1 MAEENGGSL
10 GVRAVIDASDVR
22 KGAEQYIRAI
32 EDMRKTSESAAGK
45 MGDSLSFIS
54 KQLNTLADVT
64 AATRAKITALF
75 SEMANATPKDA
86 GAAKQIA
93 SLQTG
98 ADTVTRACDT
108 MMTRINTTG
117 ATAKARM
124 KEVREEQSFLKS
136 QIDEMTARYA
146 ELGKRLESLTKKR
159 SAIAAQ
165 PISSDPL
172 SAGVRDKKLAT
183 TDNSI
188 AATRAE
194 MQRIQQLTAEYKGQ
208 LQANNAEM
216 SALANQTGNAGN
228 KTVTLRTE
236 MRNARQE
243 VASMLMAGKENT
255 AEFGRAVT
263 AANKLTA
270 AFKKSSLAVSGK
282 SLAFNSFDMLATSV
296 NGAVGAVT
304 TYMGIAGLFVKDQ
317 EELAA
322 VQKDLQAVMSISLGV
337 QQMLTAATQISVKWD
352 ALKAAA
358 LAAVSA
364 AETKSAAGATAS
376 AAANAVNTGAAVANT
391 AANWTL
397 AASFRA
403 IGAAIKSI
411 PIVGWALAAIAA
423 VVAAATA
430 VTTAVKKAAAQS
442 QEVRE
447 TEKREQQR
455 LAAEQKALADEARKN
470 AASKVKG
477 MNEDIAASA
486 GKLISKYKELR
497 EEWSQLGGSVSKQS
511 AFLKSH
517 KADFD
522 TLGVSINNSVQA
534 NDFFIN
540 QTDSFV
546 ESCTRR
552 ARAIAAI
559 KLAEENET
567 ESLKLQLENEDL
579 KTNTR
584 DVKSRTKF
592 GNGDRVKGA
601 TFEDVKKGFHAAG
614 QGGTFDKM
622 WAQLEK
628 TYAKNP
634 KTLQGLKN
642 SWVEQLTE
650 NGGSIGTGKN
660 KLTAN
665 SNVLAKIDR
674 ERAYRQKRSS
684 DALRIEANNKQIAK
698 NDAQNKE
705 LYKTALDEGAAAD
718 KKNKYKAPAKS
729 GGSGRGGN
737 NNTKSDAER
746 RYEAEQR
753 YNELTLNEQKAFAD
767 KSADLAQL
775 LINKMDANA
784 TQEIAQ
790 IRADKEKQLSELD
803 EWINDLAQKRKELAR
818 DNWVGA
824 KEGRTE
830 QQWANTAQG
839 KKTDAE
845 WTQDLYENNSNI
857 KDVADKLRSEINAAA
872 DDAENAAIDKVLSK
886 YSGDSDR
893 ASQIKSLKSDIAALE
908 EIIAEYEKAGDKVR
922 ANDARRA
929 RESAKVDLSFLSG
942 KRDLWTKYL
951 SEFGS
956 FAEKAAA
963 LKEQFDHDTA
973 GMDKNS
979 PEYLTKEN
987 EYKEQSGSLYADEKW
1002 QDFSYLDYFSD
1013 WGELADETLVKV
1025 RDYLREILEED
1036 EKLDANGRNKLF
1048 EKYEKAEDTL
1058 SERNKSKRS
1067 GGFGGIF
1074 GLIGDKKQEKEQQK
1088 EEKKMWDE
1096 RLKISQ
1102 KQLSIAQKEYD
1113 TKKDT
1118 YDKAEKGFM
1127 DCLNGIDSDELKEYM
1142 KGKSPEELAK
1152 EATADGGGALGQ
1164 ISGIGD
1170 KIEQIK
1176 GFAQQFQGAQG
1187 GLQSAAQGVQGAQA
1201 GVQGATAG
1209 AAAAGGGGGGGGGGA
1224 SAVAIVDKIV
1234 NGINDNVQSL
1244 GKLMEEVGV
1253 NMENPDHNQNVEGL
1267 KSFMAASQSA
1277 ADGWNSL
1284 KNGDFVGAA
1293 AGVIGSLTNLY
1304 DSFQHFMG
1312 IKSSMEEYIEA
1323 KEKYDVLVD
1332 AWDTLID
1339 RKQKYMDIS
1348 WGEEAE
1354 AAGKDAIKVAE
1365 TKETNT
1371 RKIAKQYNSAWQ
1383 RKNHSAGHKFEEKMT
1398 SQDWRDLE
1406 SATGVSFGKDS
1417 SKLFDL
1423 TRKQI
1428 ESLMM
1433 NAQDVWA
1440 KLDDKQ
1446 REYLESI
1453 MEAGDDIEDTVES
1466 VQEKLTGITFDDMTS
1481 NFMDALGDMSSS
1493 AGDFVSDFKDIMRSA
1508 IVGNMLGEKSQAIME
1523 DFLKRYRAAMAKGY
1537 LTSGESANLKEELE
1551 TEARALFEERN
1562 NLLEAVGL
1570 GGTADDTQSKGFATA
1585 SEDSVEELSG
1595 RMLAVNEA
1603 VYTIRDLVTTQGLAM
1618 TGMAEALAEVVT
1630 LDSSRNEWYNE
1641 TLEIQRSSVS
1651 HLAAIER
1658 NTFELYGVNEK
1669 LDKIER
1675 NTRNI

>member
-22 KGAEQYIRAI
+22 KGAEEYIRAI
-32 EDMRKTSESAAGK
+32 EEMRKTSESAAGK
-45 MGDSLSFIS
+45 MGDSLAFIA
-54 KQLNTLADVT
+54 KQLNTLADAT

-98 ADTVTRACDT
+98 ADTVARSCDT
-108 MMTRINTTG
+108 MMTRINATG

-124 KEVREEQSFLKS
+124 KEVREEQSFLKG
-136 QIDEMTARYA
+136 QIEEMTARYA

-159 SAIAAQ
+159 GAIAAQ
-165 PISSDPL
+165 PVSSDPL

-194 MQRIQQLTAEYKGQ
+194 MQRILQITEEYKGQ
-208 LQANNAEM
+208 MQANNTEM
-216 SALANQTGNAGN
+216 SALASQTGNAGN

-243 VASMLMAGKENT
+243 VANMLMAGKENT

-263 AANKLTA
+263 QANRLTA

-296 NGAVGAVT
+296 NGAVGALT
-304 TYMGIAGLFVKDQ
+304 TYMGVAGLFVKDQ
-317 EELAA
+317 QELEA

-337 QQMLTAATQISVKWD
+337 QQMITAATQISVKWD

-358 LAAVSA
+358 LAAVAA
-364 AETKSAAGATAS
+364 AEGQSAAGATAS

-411 PIVGWALAAIAA
+411 PLVGWALAAIAA

-430 VTTAVKKAAAQS
+430 VTAAVKKAAAQS
-442 QEVRE
+442 KEVRE

-455 LAAEQKALADEARKN
+455 LAAEQNALADEARKS
-470 AASKVKG
+470 AAAKVKG
-477 MNEDIAASA
+477 MNEDIASSA

-497 EEWSQLGGSVSKQS
+497 GEWSKLGGSASKQN
-511 AFLKSH
+511 AFLRSH
-517 KADFD
+517 KEDFD
-522 TLGVSINNSVQA
+522 TLGVSISNSVQA

-559 KLAEENET
+559 KLAEANET

-579 KTNTR
+579 KANTR
-584 DVKSRTKF
+584 DVKSRANF
-592 GNGDRVKGA
+592 GKGDRIKGA
-601 TFEDVKKGFHAAG
+601 TFEDVRKGFHNSG
-614 QGGTFDKM
+614 QGGTFDRI
-622 WAQLEK
+622 WAYLESIYSK
-628 TYAKNP
+628 DP

-642 SWVEQLTE
+642 SWVEQLTV
-650 NGGSIGTGKN
+650 NGGSISSGKN
-660 KLTAN
+660 KLTAT
-665 SNVLAKIDR
+665 SNVLASIDR
-674 ERAYRQKRSS
+674 ERAYRERRSS
-684 DALRIEANNKQIAK
+684 DAQRIEANNRQIAR
-698 NDAQNKE
+698 NEAQNKE
-705 LYKTALDEGAAAD
+705 LYKTAQEEGDAAD
-718 KKNKYKAPAKS
+718 KKNKYKAPPKS
-729 GGSGRGGN
+729 SGSGRGG
-737 NNTKSDAER
+737 KSDAER

-753 YNELTLNEQKAFAD
+753 YNELTFNEQKAFAD

-803 EWINDLAQKRKELAR
+803 DWIDGLARKRKELAR

-824 KEGRTE
+824 KDGRTE
-830 QQWANTAQG
+830 LQWSETAQG
-839 KKTDAE
+839 RRTDAD
-845 WTQDLYENNSNI
+845 WRQDLYSNNPGI
-857 KDVADKLRSEINAAA
+857 KDVAEKLRSEISAAA
-872 DDAENAAIDKVLSK
+872 DNAENAAVDNVLSK
-886 YSGDSDR
+886 YSGDTDR
-893 ASQIKSLKSDIAALE
+893 ASKIKELKSDIAALE
-908 EIIAEYEKAGDKVR
+908 ALIADYEKAGDKVR

-929 RESAKVDLSFLSG
+929 QESAKVDLGFLSG
-942 KRDLWTKYL
+942 KRDLWAKYL

-979 PEYLTKEN
+979 PEYLSKES
-987 EYKEQSGSLYADEKW
+987 EYKEQSRSLYADEKW
-1002 QDFSYLDYFSD
+1002 RDFSYLDYFSD
-1013 WGELADETLVKV
+1013 WSEFADETLVKV

-1048 EKYEKAEDTL
+1048 EKYEKAEDAL
-1058 SERNKSKRS
+1058 SERNNGKRS
-1067 GGFGGIF
+1067 GAFGGIF
-1074 GLIGDKKQEKEQQK
+1074 GIIGDKKQEKEANK
-1088 EEKKMWDE
+1088 EEKKMWEE

-1102 KQLSIAQKEYD
+1102 KQLSIAQKEYE
-1113 TKKDT
+1113 TKKDAF
-1118 YDKAEKGFM
+1118 DKAEKGFM
-1127 DCLNGIDSDELKEYM
+1127 DYLNSIGSGELKEYM

-1152 EATADGGGALGQ
+1152 EGASDGGGAFGQ
-1164 ISGIGD
+1164 MSGIGD
-1170 KIEQIK
+1170 KIEQIR
-1176 GFAQQFQGAQG
+1176 GFAQQFQGAQAG
-1187 GLQSAAQGVQGAQA
+1187 MQNAAQGVQGAAQ
-1201 GVQGATAG
+1201 GVQAAGAG
-1209 AAAAGGGGGGGGGGA
+1209 AAAAGGGGGGGGGGV
-1224 SAVAIVDKIV
+1224 AVVDKII

-1253 NMENPDHNQNVEGL
+1253 NMDNPDHNQNIEGL
-1267 KSFMAASQSA
+1267 KSFMSASQSA

-1284 KNGDFVGAA
+1284 KNGDLIGAA

-1323 KEKYDVLVD
+1323 KEKYDILVE
-1332 AWDTLID
+1332 AWDKLIS
-1339 RKQKYMDIS
+1339 RKQEYMDIS
-1348 WGEEAE
+1348 WGEEAK
-1354 AAGKDAIKVAE
+1354 AAGEEAVRVAQK
-1365 TKETNT
+1365 KEENT

-1383 RKNHSAGHKFEEKMT
+1383 RGDHSAGHRFEEKME
-1398 SQDWRDLE
+1398 SQDWRNLE
-1406 SATGVSFGKDS
+1406 AATGVSFGKDS

-1423 TRKQI
+1423 TAKQI

-1453 MEAGDDIEDTVES
+1453 MEAGDDINDTIES

-1481 NFMDALGDMSSS
+1481 NFMDALSDMSSS
-1493 AGDFVSDFKDIMRSA
+1493 AGDFVSDFKDTMRSA
-1508 IVGNMLGEKSQAIME
+1508 IVQYMLGEESQKWIK
-1523 DFLKRYRAAMAKGY
+1523 DYLTRYRSAMAKGY
-1537 LTSGESANLKEELE
+1537 LTAGEVTSFKEELE
-1551 TEARALFEERN
+1551 QEARAEYEKRN
-1562 NLLEAVGL
+1562 DILNAIGL
-1570 GGTADDTQSKGFATA
+1570 GNSAGDDSQSKGFAAA

-1618 TGMAEALAEVVT
+1618 TGMSEALAEVVT
-1630 LDSSRNEWYNE
+1630 LDNSRSEWYNE
-1641 TLEIQRSSVS
+1641 TLEIQRTSVS

-1658 NTFELYGVNEK
+1658 NTFELYGVNER
-1669 LDKIER
+1669 LEKIER